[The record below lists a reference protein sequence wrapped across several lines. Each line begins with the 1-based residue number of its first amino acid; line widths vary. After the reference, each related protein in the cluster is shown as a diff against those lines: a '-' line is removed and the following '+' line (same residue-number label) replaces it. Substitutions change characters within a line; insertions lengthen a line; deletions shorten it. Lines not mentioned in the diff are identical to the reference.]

1 VVAILPVAVVIL
13 PVAEATAAVVKGV
26 EVPPLRHPRVT
37 VEVAVEVTSLRHP
50 RAEVAILPAVEAELT
65 MLSVAAEA
73 VKRAAALVEAVEA
86 PPFQHPRATVEAAV
100 ILSAVEAMEAAV
112 PLLRRPRA
120 TVEAVE
126 VPPLQHP

>member
-37 VEVAVEVTSLRHP
+37 VEVTSLRHP

-120 TVEAVE
+120 TVAAVE